1 MIERIK
7 ENFRDGIYRIKW
19 FASVF
24 AERLKIEIAV
34 VKLLYRSDELEKN
47 KNELLMTIG
56 RRVYELKENPD
67 KNILKDKEV
76 AESLSAIE
84 MLEKDIDEVKQRVSE
99 MSGVRS

>member
-34 VKLLYRSDELEKN
+34 LKLLYRSDELEKN